1 MVSAKLLSDIGYD
14 INSPSLVQI
23 MTGNGIVEVPD
34 LQVSRLMALGQE
46 RTGFSVLAHELSPK
60 ATIDGVLG
68 LDFLRGHVLNIDF
81 RLGKLTL
88 E

>member
-1 MVSAKLLSDIGYD
+1 
-14 INSPSLVQI
+14 

-34 LQVSRLMALGQE
+34 LQVSRLVALGQE
-46 RTGFSVLAHELSPK
+46 RTGFSVLAHDLSPK
-60 ATIDGVLG
+60 TTIDGVLG

-88 E
+88 D